1 VQIVSDI
8 TPNPGFWQWMQSV
21 ADDTEK
27 MAVFM
32 LPLFFIVLAIIVTIG
47 LVSVAIHRRRVEAAL
62 KRELLDRGL
71 SAEEIATIIRA
82 TSTRERVAESRQR
95 SKTNEGA
102 MT

>member
-1 VQIVSDI
+1 MSDV
-8 TPNPGFWQWMQSV
+8 TTNLGFWQWMQSV

-32 LPLFFIVLAIIVTIG
+32 MPLFFIVLAIIVTTGVVFI
-47 LVSVAIHRRRVEAAL
+47 AIHRRRVEAAL

-82 TSTRERVAESRQR
+82 TSTRERVAELHQR
-95 SKTNEGA
+95 NKTSEGS